1 MGCRYAHLT
10 QLRRRSVDHATASVE
25 GVELQPTCKLIGLPF
40 DGASSFLRGPAKAP
54 AEVRRVLHAG
64 SANWFTERGV
74 EVRPATDGKTDGWVD
89 VGDLRLVDDPASAR
103 HQIIAG
109 VTEATHD
116 GSRIVSIGGDHF
128 VTWPIVEAL
137 SSQHQNLTIVHID
150 AHPDIYDE
158 LDGDPLSHACPFARI
173 MEAGLATRLIQ
184 YGIRTATTHQRE
196 QVERFGVEMFEVST
210 WDGSFAELECP
221 VYLSIDVD
229 GLDPAFAPGVSHHEP
244 GGLTMRQVLDI
255 IHNIAEQGVEVVGA
269 DIVEINPDRDI
280 HDMTAMVGAKLV
292 RECFGLFVKQ

>member
-1 MGCRYAHLT
+1 MTPQR
-10 QLRRRSVDHATASVE
+10 AS
-25 GVELQPTCKLIGLPF
+25 KLVGLPF

-54 AEVRRVLHAG
+54 EAVRRVLHAG
-64 SANWFTERGV
+64 SANWFTELGV
-74 EVRPATDGKTDGWVD
+74 EVRPATDGTTDGWVD
-89 VGDLRLVDDPASAR
+89 MGDLRLVDDPASAR
-103 HQIIAG
+103 RQIIAAI
-109 VTEATHD
+109 TEASRD
-116 GSRIVSIGGDHF
+116 GSRVVSIGGDHF

-137 SSQHQNLTIVHID
+137 SATHPDLTIVHID
-150 AHPDIYDE
+150 AHPDLYDE
-158 LDGDPLSHACPFARI
+158 LDGDRLSHACPFARI
-173 MEAGLATRLIQ
+173 MEAGLARRLIQ

-196 QVERFGVEMFEVST
+196 QVERFGVEMFEVNS
-210 WDGSFAELECP
+210 WDGSFAELDGP

-255 IHNIAEQGVEVVGA
+255 IHNISEQQQSKPGIQVVGA

-292 RECFGLFVKQ
+292 RECLGLFG